1 MFIVP
6 DAPFPAGGKDPSY
19 PVWNLQEPVV
29 CRMAGAVSRA
39 HRHSPEPAT
48 LLLAPLAGGVLGQ
61 EEMASV
67 QEGNASVLPSDCTLK
82 FVF

>member
-1 MFIVP
+1 MPHSQLVGRIP
-6 DAPFPAGGKDPSY
+6 LTQLDSSGACG
-19 PVWNLQEPVV
+19 LQDGR
-29 CRMAGAVSRA
+29 CLSRA

-48 LLLAPLAGGVLGQ
+48 LLLALLAGGLLGQ